1 LAQAKELMT
10 MDIGVRAVPAY
21 LVQDWWEY
29 TDFGKG
35 FYTHPDESKTLAVVW
50 AKKKAR
56 KENTEW
62 GVVRFTLTQKE
73 FDSIGGAPLHFQNKK
88 SRPGNAPKITPPRPA
103 SWLEFVEYN
112 RNIGQEV
119 QRPKDKDWSGQYP
132 WIRGPMWSKEDSG
145 LGASDVGVQLP
156 DHLHQINWGQAGL
169 NALNAKEA
177 KSRRFLFTKDN
188 ERELGGQAASAYTG
202 GGGQSGG
209 GGSSDS
215 Y

>member
-1 LAQAKELMT
+1 MT
-10 MDIGVRAVPAY
+10 IDIGVQAVSHD
-21 LVQDWWEY
+21 LLLDWWEY

-35 FYTHPDESKTLAVVW
+35 FYTDPEESKTLAVVW